1 MNDLLFYLNKGGQKK
16 VSLDFIHE
24 IVENNDKK
32 RYDVKVEDGEEWIRA
47 C

>member
-1 MNDLLFYLNKGGQKK
+1 MDDLLSYLNKGGHKK

-24 IVENNDKK
+24 IVESNDKK
-32 RYDVKVEDGEEWIRA
+32 RYELKVEGGLEWIRA